1 MGFFGRLFGNDDDRR
16 YRSPQQPYRAPQPPR
31 SDDEI
36 AVERYRYLLR
46 TAPPDAI
53 EQVHEEAFAKLTP
66 EQRQLVFEQLKAG
79 AAPSDRPAYD
89 DPASL
94 ARAATRSELRQ
105 PGFLE
110 RTFGGYGGGGFGGGY
125 GRSGPSFGSMLGGS
139 LLGSIAGVV
148 IGSAI
153 ADAMMPGIGDFGNDF
168 YDGGA
173 DMGAGGFDG
182 GGYDGGVDQAGFDG
196 GGGGDWSGGGGD
208 FGGGGGDFGGGMDV

>member
-1 MGFFGRLFGNDDDRR
+1 MGFFGRLFGNEDDRR
-16 YRSPQQPYRAPQPPR
+16 YRPQQQPYQGRQRAR

-66 EQRQLVFEQLKAG
+66 EQRQMVFEELKAG
-79 AAPSDRPAYD
+79 AAPTDRPMYD
-89 DPASL
+89 DPRSL

-110 RTFGGYGGGGFGGGY
+110 RTFGGGYGGYGGGGY
-125 GRSGPSFGSMLGGS
+125 MRSGPSFGSMLGGS
-139 LLGSIAGVV
+139 LLGSVAGVV

-153 ADAMMPGIGDFGNDF
+153 ADALMPGIGDLGNDMF
-168 YDGGA
+168 AGGADLGGYDGGY
-173 DMGAGGFDG
+173 DG
-182 GGYDGGVDQAGFDG
+182 GGYDGGVDQSGFDG
-196 GGGGDWSGGGGD
+196 GSGGGGD
-208 FGGGGGDFGGGMDV
+208 FFGGGGDFGGGMDV